1 MPSFKYVVKTHDG
14 RVLQSSVE
22 AADRKEAAARIR
34 ERIEGV
40 LVRIEEK
47 GAAFP
52 GHDAAL
58 PRRPVQG
65 RSGRI
70 RQSDLTV
77 FFRQLAISVNAG
89 LPLRDSV
96 ESIVEDLEHVA
107 LHRVLSRVVTRLHEG
122 RTFSQAL
129 ADQGQ
134 VFPRLCVT
142 LIATAE
148 EAGSMGR
155 TLDQMA
161 GSLEKS
167 EALSRKIRSITAY
180 PMFMVAFF
188 IIVMVVMTLF
198 VLPQFQEA
206 FSGWG
211 ARLPLLTRVVFGIN
225 RLIISHIVIIGLTL
239 GIGIAAVVLYV
250 RTNGGRMRF
259 DRFKL
264 SLPWFGVCFRK
275 VALARFCKNLAVM
288 IRGGVPIASAIEIT
302 SAVCG
307 NQVMEQAL
315 RSARER
321 ILLGSDF
328 AHSLAREGVFP
339 NLLVRMVG
347 IGESSGRLPEV
358 LDRIADGYEVD
369 VEGSIVV
376 ATSLF
381 EPVVIV
387 FFGAIILAIVMAI
400 YLPVFTAGASM
411 R

>member
-14 RVLQSSVE
+14 RVIQSSLE
-22 AADRKEAAARIR
+22 AADRKDAVARIR
-34 ERIEGV
+34 ERADGV
-40 LVRIEEK
+40 LVRIEEP
-47 GAAFP
+47 GAP
-52 GHDAAL
+52 LSGSDAASMQPPA
-58 PRRPVQG
+58 PRH
-65 RSGRI
+65 SGRI
-70 RQSDLTV
+70 RPRDLTL

-89 LPLRDSV
+89 LPLRDSM
-96 ESIVEDLEHVA
+96 ESIVQDLEHDA
-107 LHRVLSRVVTRLHEG
+107 LHQVLSRIVTRLHEG

-129 ADQGQ
+129 ADQGR

-142 LIATAE
+142 LVATAE

-155 TLDQMA
+155 TLDQLA

-264 SLPWFGVCFRK
+264 SLHWFGVCFRK

-307 NQVMEQAL
+307 NQVMEHAL

>member
-14 RVLQSSVE
+14 RVIQSSLE
-22 AADRKEAAARIR
+22 AADRKDAVARIR
-34 ERIEGV
+34 ERADGV
-40 LVRIEEK
+40 LVRIEEP
-47 GAAFP
+47 GAP
-52 GHDAAL
+52 LSGRDAASMQPPA
-58 PRRPVQG
+58 PRH
-65 RSGRI
+65 SGRI
-70 RQSDLTV
+70 RQSDLTM

-89 LPLRDSV
+89 LPLRDSM
-96 ESIVEDLEHVA
+96 ESIVQDLEHDA
-107 LHRVLSRVVTRLHEG
+107 LHQVLSRIVTRLHEG

-129 ADQGQ
+129 ADQGR

-142 LIATAE
+142 LVATAE

-155 TLDQMA
+155 TLDQLA

-264 SLPWFGVCFRK
+264 SLHWFGVCFRK

-307 NQVMEQAL
+307 NQVMEHAL